1 MLQVIETGGG
11 IAAEDG
17 NGIVLELESGRAPL
31 GASGVPYVST
41 GTLPTERLSIY
52 RALHATHAYYL
63 ACLRRRNRPLRI
75 IDHR

>member
-17 NGIVLELESGRAPL
+17 NGIELGLESGRAPL

-41 GTLPTERLSIY
+41 GTLPTERLSI
-52 RALHATHAYYL
+52 
-63 ACLRRRNRPLRI
+63 
-75 IDHR
+75 